1 MASDQQATV
10 IPLRI
15 TAGRRVRRY
24 ITLFGLLLPA
34 STFLLFIFAA
44 SLLLLYTYSFYYF
57 TGRQIQK
64 TLTIDAYRRFFS
76 DPFYGDLLKRGFR
89 FGFITTGLSLLVGYP
104 TAYAMARTR
113 NQKLVAAMFVLIFS
127 PLLTSIIVRSYG
139 WLMLLGRVGLVNYL
153 LQQLGLID
161 EPIRLIFNFFGVV
174 VAMFHSLM
182 PYAVFPIFSV
192 LVQMDPA
199 IKDAAADLGA
209 NRLRTFWHV
218 TLPLSVPGLMSA
230 FQLTFVLTM
239 TAFVTPRLLGGG
251 RVLVMPMIIF
261 ETIARMDWPM
271 SAVMSVV
278 LLSLVLTIVFL
289 SNQLSKRV
297 YRVSGLEE

>member
-1 MASDQQATV
+1 M
-10 IPLRI
+10 
-15 TAGRRVRRY
+15 
-24 ITLFGLLLPA
+24 TLFGLLLPA
-34 STFLLFIFAA
+34 STFLLFVFVV
-44 SLLLLYTYSFYYF
+44 SLLLLFTYSFYLF
-57 TGRQIQK
+57 TGRQIEK
-64 TLTIDAYRRFFS
+64 TLTIDAYRRFLT

-113 NQKLVAAMFVLIFS
+113 NQKLIAAVGILIFS

-139 WLMLLGRVGLVNYL
+139 WLMLLGRVGLVNYS
-153 LQQLGLID
+153 LQQLGFTD

-182 PYAVFPIFSV
+182 PYAVLPILSV

-199 IKDAAADLGA
+199 LKEASADLGA
-209 NRLRTFWHV
+209 NRLRTFLRV

-261 ETIARMDWPM
+261 DTISRMDWPM

-278 LLSLVLTIVFL
+278 LLSLVLVIIFI
-289 SNQLSKRV
+289 SNQLSRRV
-297 YRVSGLEE
+297 YSVSGLEE